1 MVDSVCINT
10 DSVEISISGNIIS
23 VAFEDVVGIHA
34 YVLEIPAS
42 SLTFVVLATESG
54 YNLEVRSDMAGWSPF
69 LRELGEHLPLK
80 VRDLPGLIGQL
91 TADTPVAELYP

>member
-1 MVDSVCINT
+1 MVDFVCINT

-23 VAFEDVVGIHA
+23 VAFDDVVGIHA
-34 YVLEIPAS
+34 YALEIPAS
-42 SLTFVVLATESG
+42 LLTVVVLSTESG

-80 VRDLPGLIGQL
+80 VRDLSGLIGQL
-91 TADTPVAELYP
+91 TADAPVAELYP